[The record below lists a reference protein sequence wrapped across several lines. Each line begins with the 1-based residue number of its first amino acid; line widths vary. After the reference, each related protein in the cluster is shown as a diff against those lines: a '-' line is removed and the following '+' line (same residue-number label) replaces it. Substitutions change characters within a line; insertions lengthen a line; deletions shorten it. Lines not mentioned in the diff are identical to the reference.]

1 MDINL
6 ESKFLGGM
14 VGSALGDAI
23 GEMAFR
29 YRHEEVLLEAV
40 EKADQLEYTDD
51 SAMAIGIAE
60 SLDEIGEIETQ
71 HLGETFRRNYEREPW
86 RGYASGPPTIF
97 SKVRRGASY
106 TDAAESLFG
115 GSGSFGNG
123 AAMRIAPVGLYFHDS
138 ADFYVQAEASA
149 RVTHCHPLGVDGAAV
164 LAKAIAMAANLS
176 PAHEFPLP
184 DFCRELRAFVRT
196 AEFQEKMHLVEEMA
210 AGEMDIRDAAHRL
223 GTNVTAHGSVP
234 YAIFAFLRSPGSFEQ
249 CLLNAALVGGDRD
262 TLGAMA
268 CGVSG
273 AYLGIEA
280 IPRQWRGKLENG
292 AYIESLAR
300 RLAERKL
307 KGEA

>member
-29 YRHEEVLLEAV
+29 YRREEVLLEAV
-40 EKADQLEYTDD
+40 AKAEVLEYTDD
-51 SAMAIGIAE
+51 SAMAVGIAE
-60 SLDEIGEIETQ
+60 SLSEVGRIETQ
-71 HLGETFRRNYEREPW
+71 HLGETFRKNYEREPW

-97 SKVRRGASY
+97 AEVRRGASY
-106 TDAAESLFG
+106 TGAAESLFG
-115 GSGSFGNG
+115 GAGSFGNG
-123 AAMRIAPVGLYFHDS
+123 AAMRVAPVGLFFFDS
-138 ADFYVQAEASA
+138 DDLYGQAEASA

-164 LAKAIAMAANLS
+164 LAKALAMAAALD
-176 PAHEFPLP
+176 PAQEFPLG
-184 DFCRELRAFVRT
+184 DFCRELREFVQT
-196 AEFQEKMHLVEEMA
+196 PEFQEKMGLVEEMA
-210 AGEMDIRDAAHRL
+210 VGEIDIRDAAHRL

-234 YAIFAFLRSPGSFEQ
+234 FAIFAFLRSPGSFKQ
-249 CLLNAALVGGDRD
+249 CLFNAVLCGGDRD

-280 IPRQWRGKLENG
+280 IPAQWCERLENG
-292 AYIESLAR
+292 AYMESLAR
-300 RLAERKL
+300 KLTARKL
-307 KGEA
+307 TAG